1 MNKYNLLLGNRPW
14 PFPGGLPPRWAGL
27 PPSPHKR
34 WPKAGPQNAKHM
46 ALTLR
51 GPGPPTFPLQTGRH
65 MVTVGVMKAGGPWLS
80 HNLTLSFNAGHGSSS
95 HLETNSS
102 EPLRV
107 CVLNLI
113 PLPST
118 RVMVDTA
125 CQWSLHKVN
134 RPCCG
139 CSIDVPTEPLG
150 AVQLTSFLSL
160 KRSAQP

>member
-1 MNKYNLLLGNRPW
+1 METGLGLSQEAS
-14 PFPGGLPPRWAGL
+14 LPAGL
-27 PPSPHKR
+27 SCLPLPIRDGPRQVHRTQSTWPS
-34 WPKAGPQNAKHM
+34 
-46 ALTLR
+46 LR

-65 MVTVGVMKAGGPWLS
+65 MVTVGVMEAGGPGLS
-80 HNLTLSFNAGHGSSS
+80 HNLTLSSNAGHRSSS
-95 HLETNSS
+95 HLEANSS

-107 CVLNLI
+107 CVLSLL

-118 RVMVDTA
+118 RVMADIA
-125 CQWSLHKVN
+125 YQWSLHNVN